1 MRNTDAQTQQII
13 KPNTLFCAHDR
24 PTTLLN
30 RTQSVPVNQSRS
42 AKGSVRVGLCNCCAT
57 SLALLYVTASV
68 GACILVS
75 GGQLPLGYGT
85 LCVKI
90 KPASFTNSHAP
101 VITARSPRPSLSVF
115 DHEMHSLLP
124 PQADCSR
131 TTGRKYCFDS
141 CLSLR
146 LSVSLIAG

>member
-42 AKGSVRVGLCNCCAT
+42 AKGSVRVCNCFAT

-90 KPASFTNSHAP
+90 KPASFTNLHAP
-101 VITARSPRPSLSVF
+101 VITARSPRPSLFSITKCTRCYRHKLIVPAQLGG
-115 DHEMHSLLP
+115 SIVLT
-124 PQADCSR
+124 R
-131 TTGRKYCFDS
+131 V
-141 CLSLR
+141 CLFVCLF
-146 LSVSLIAG
+146 L